1 MKVTLILPWKMVRE
15 YDSGIRL
22 EKVHKPDWYYL
33 GKTYMTVTGT
43 TQENNVPR

>member
-33 GKTYMTVTGT
+33 GK
-43 TQENNVPR
+43 NVHDCNWYYPGK